1 MVLIFIY
8 LVCSIIL
15 LFTLSFVKSLI
26 KDSVKN
32 AEILQKEKDNLL
44 KMNSQ
49 YQSLL
54 KESLP
59 VLRLALK
66 ETHPDNNG
74 NPHTFQVL
82 INIIKKSKILVNC
95 N

>member
-1 MVLIFIY
+1 MIYIYIASSVL
-8 LVCSIIL
+8 L
-15 LFTLSFVKSLI
+15 LFILSLVKNYIKNLI
-26 KDSVKN
+26 NN

-66 ETHPDNNG
+66 ETHPDNSG
-74 NPHTFQVL
+74 NPHTFQT
-82 INIIKKSKILVNC
+82 INKYYQKIKNIIP
-95 N
+95 

>member
-1 MVLIFIY
+1 MILIFIY
-8 LVCSIIL
+8 LICSIIL

-26 KDSVKN
+26 KDSVNN
-32 AEILQKEKDNLL
+32 AILQKEKDNLL
-44 KMNSQ
+44 KANSQ

-66 ETHPDNNG
+66 ETHPDNGG
-74 NPHTFQVL
+74 NPHTFQT
-82 INIIKKSKILVNC
+82 INKYYQKIKNIIP
-95 N
+95 

>member
-8 LVCSIIL
+8 LICSIIL

-26 KDSVKN
+26 KDSIN
-32 AEILQKEKDNLL
+32 NTILQKEKDNLL
-44 KMNSQ
+44 KANSQ

-66 ETHPDNNG
+66 EAHPDNGG
-74 NPHTFQVL
+74 NPHTFQ
-82 INIIKKSKILVNC
+82 IINKYYQKIKNIIG
-95 N
+95 

>member
-1 MVLIFIY
+1 MIHIYIASSVL
-8 LVCSIIL
+8 L
-15 LFTLSFVKSLI
+15 LFILSL
-26 KDSVKN
+26 VKN
-32 AEILQKEKDNLL
+32 YIKNLINDAEILQKEKDNLL

-66 ETHPDNNG
+66 ETHPDNGG
-74 NPHTFQVL
+74 NPHTFQT
-82 INIIKKSKILVNC
+82 INKYYQKIKNIG
-95 N
+95 

>member
-74 NPHTFQVL
+74 NPHTFQT
-82 INIIKKSKILVNC
+82 INKYYQKIKNIIP
-95 N
+95 

>member
-1 MVLIFIY
+1 MILIFIY
-8 LVCSIIL
+8 LICSIIL

-32 AEILQKEKDNLL
+32 VEILQKEKDNLL
-44 KMNSQ
+44 KANSQ

-66 ETHPDNNG
+66 ETHPDNGG
-74 NPHTFQVL
+74 NPHTFQT
-82 INIIKKSKILVNC
+82 INKYYQKIKNIIP
-95 N
+95 

>member
-1 MVLIFIY
+1 MILIFIY
-8 LVCSIIL
+8 LICSIIL

-26 KDSVKN
+26 KDSVNN
-32 AEILQKEKDNLL
+32 AILQKEKDNLL
-44 KMNSQ
+44 KANSQ

-59 VLRLALK
+59 ILRLALK
-66 ETHPDNNG
+66 ETHPDNDG
-74 NPHTFQVL
+74 NPQAFQT
-82 INIIKKSKILVNC
+82 INKYYQKIKKVDC